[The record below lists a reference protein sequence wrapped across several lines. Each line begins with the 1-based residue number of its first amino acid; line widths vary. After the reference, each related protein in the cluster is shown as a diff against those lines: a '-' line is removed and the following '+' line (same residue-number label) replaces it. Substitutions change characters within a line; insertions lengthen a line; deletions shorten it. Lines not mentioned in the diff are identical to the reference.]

1 MVVRMV
7 KLKQILP
14 FCGKGFYSG
23 LHMNV
28 GIPNFWPIVSGCI
41 TMSLPWKRE
50 PTKRVWGGGGV
61 LKKLLDLFAFFLKL
75 RSSQEELSRQCI
87 YSVLHIGIQ
96 TVRTHHFV
104 LHCYYMAGCGHLLL
118 LLHGSPVTF
127 LPSLIPS
134 SLPPP
139 SLPLAPHSS
148 ALEQQHHLLHKTKP
162 ELWFPNHDLH
172 NNAYPKLARQQRM

>member
-14 FCGKGFYSG
+14 FYGKWFYSG

-41 TMSLPWKRE
+41 TMSLPWKGE
-50 PTKRVWGGGGV
+50 PTKGGGW
-61 LKKLLDLFAFFLKL
+61 KKLLDLFAFFLKL
-75 RSSQEELSRQCI
+75 RSSQGKLFRQCI

-104 LHCYYMAGCGHLLL
+104 LHCYYIAGYGRLL

-127 LPSLIPS
+127 LPSFLPLFLPSFLPSFLPPSRPSLFCSGAAASTPQNKAGPLIPKS
-134 SLPPP
+134 W
-139 SLPLAPHSS
+139 LA
-148 ALEQQHHLLHKTKP
+148 
-162 ELWFPNHDLH
+162 
-172 NNAYPKLARQQRM
+172 